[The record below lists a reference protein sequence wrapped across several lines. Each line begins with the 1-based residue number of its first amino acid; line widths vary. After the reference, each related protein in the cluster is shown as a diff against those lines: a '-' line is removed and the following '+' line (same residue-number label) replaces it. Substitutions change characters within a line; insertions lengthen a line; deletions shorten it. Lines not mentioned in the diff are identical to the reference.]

1 MQVNERSVVVTGA
14 ASGIGKAMA
23 LRFAREGA
31 RAIVLADQQAEK
43 LDPIAAAIGHIGV
56 ECLALACDVAHE
68 SDIQSLVAQAHA
80 RFGAIDVFC
89 SNAGIVRE
97 GDEQSS
103 DELWHMNMQI
113 HVMAH
118 VYAARAV
125 VPIMLKQGGG
135 YLVQTASAA
144 GLLTSLNSATYA
156 VSKHAAIAFA
166 EWLAIRYGDQ
176 GIKVS
181 VLCPQG
187 VKTAMTAGR
196 ESAAIAVDGML
207 EADEVAACVVD
218 AMADERFLI
227 LPHPKVLDYFQRKA
241 SDYDRWLSG
250 MRRFA
255 SPTASPKQAPYK
267 PSQATE

>member
-1 MQVNERSVVVTGA
+1 MQVNERSVVVTGS

-43 LDPIAAAIGHIGV
+43 LDPIAHAIGQMGV
-56 ECLALACDVAHE
+56 ECLALACDVAQE

-97 GDEQSS
+97 GDEKSS

-118 VYAARAV
+118 IYAARAV

-218 AMADERFLI
+218 AMAAERFLI

-255 SPTASPKQAPYK
+255 SPAISPKQAPCK